1 MFKVGSVFVP
11 VTDLKK
17 SASWYEENL
26 GVKKID
32 EWEDGA
38 GFYFPSGST
47 QLGLVETAAPQ
58 PTEFAI
64 NSKKKNVYFNFV
76 VEDLDEIHGYL
87 QSRGVVTTHIEDFGG
102 MKWFDFYDPDGNT
115 FSVVD
120 EAQGSPF
127 HSDNIKRLQ
136 GNDLE

>member
-32 EWEDGA
+32 EWEGGA

-47 QLGLVETAAPQ
+47 QLGLVETTAPQ

-64 NSKKKNVYFNFV
+64 HGKKKNVYFNFV
-76 VEDLDEIHGYL
+76 VEDINDVHQQL

-102 MKWFDFYDPDGNT
+102 MKCFDFYDPDGNI

-120 EAQGSPF
+120 EAEGSPF
-127 HSDNIKRLQ
+127 HSANIRRLQ
-136 GNDLE
+136 ANDIE